1 MVQLPPELVARLD
14 ERAEAAGVSRS
25 RLIRDAI
32 AAYLRAGADRE
43 AAVADRYADA
53 YARFPLD
60 TPDAWGDLESW
71 HAGLERARA
80 AGSAGGPAW

>member
-14 ERAEAAGVSRS
+14 ERAEVAGVSRS
-25 RLIRDAI
+25 QLIRDAI
-32 AAYLRAGADRE
+32 ADYLRAGGDRE
-43 AAVADRYADA
+43 AALAGRYADA
-53 YARFPLD
+53 YTRLPLD

-80 AGSAGGPAW
+80 AGTAGEPAW